1 MQEKETHSID
11 ELKKM
16 SCCASDKNLQSCCP
30 QTEDDSCASET
41 TDIQFDFE
49 TFTSSYLLNVEERS
63 TLVYTCLLFETLYIL
78 EHHFA
83 SLKEVPL
90 PPNINKPKLFD
101 AIDAEALKGVLAT
114 RDLIPTKGRAA
125 GLGERAV
132 GHIDPGA
139 KSCQLIINAV
149 CRVLKDIEDKK

>member
-1 MQEKETHSID
+1 MKNIFSNISTLLLAILVIFLSVGFSVSKMQCSKDGKIFIGTEVPNCMQEKETFSID

-49 TFTSSYLLNVEERS
+49 TLTSSYLLNVEERS
-63 TLVYTCLLFETLYIL
+63 TLVYTCLLFEKLYIL

-83 SLKEVPL
+83 SLKEIPL
-90 PPNINKPKLFD
+90 PPNINKPKLSQIQSF
-101 AIDAEALKGVLAT
+101 LL
-114 RDLIPTKGRAA
+114 
-125 GLGERAV
+125 
-132 GHIDPGA
+132 
-139 KSCQLIINAV
+139 
-149 CRVLKDIEDKK
+149 